1 MCTQISTSE
10 FIPAL
15 INCIAE
21 TKRKECFVVPDV
33 VLWQMVKELQK
44 SCWTNVNLSYPAME
58 DVLSVLRCAFSEAGK
73 GDFIFK
79 DNGGDIYVQKVDDDC
94 RNTMSNYFF
103 STNTK
108 WYQVLRSIC
117 DECLSVTDDDD
128 KVSFQNSCSIKSN
141 APNEYIQYLE
151 VAYS

>member
-33 VLWQMVKELQK
+33 VLWQTVKELQK
-44 SCWTNVNLSYPAME
+44 NCWTNVNLSYPAME
-58 DVLSVLRCAFSEAGK
+58 EVFSVLCRAFSEAGK
-73 GDFIFK
+73 GDFISK
-79 DNGGDIYVQKVDDDC
+79 DKEGVHVQRVDDDC